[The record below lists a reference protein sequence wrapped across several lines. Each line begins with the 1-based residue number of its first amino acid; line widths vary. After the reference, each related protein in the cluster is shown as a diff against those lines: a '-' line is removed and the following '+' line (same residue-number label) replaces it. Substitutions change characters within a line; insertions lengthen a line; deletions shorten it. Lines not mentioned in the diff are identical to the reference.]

1 MELKEKYTLWKS
13 RAVGDLDLINELVTM
28 SDEEIT
34 NSFYRDLQFGTGGLR
49 GVIGAGTNKVNIYTI
64 AKATQGLANYINA
77 SFEPNER
84 RVAISRDSRIKS
96 DLFADITARVLAAN
110 GIKVYIYPY
119 ISPVPTLS
127 FATRYLHCCVGVM
140 ITASHNPSKYN
151 GYKVYGE
158 DGCQITTEAA
168 KLIYSY
174 IEKVDVFDG
183 YKIMSLDDAFE
194 NNLVEYIKPIVLTKF
209 IEEVK
214 KQSFVG
220 NETINKNIAIV
231 YSPLN
236 GAGLYPIKRALTE
249 LGYTNIN
256 VVKEQEMPNGYFP
269 TCPYPNPEIKEALE
283 LGLKYCEN
291 LNADL
296 MLATD
301 PDCDR
306 VGIAIK
312 NKEGKYILLSGNE
325 VGLLLLDYICSR
337 RKALNNMPSNPL
349 LVKTIVT
356 TDLAEKIAEH
366 YGLKTINV
374 LTGFKFI
381 GEQIGLLEKNQR
393 ENDYVFGFEESYG
406 YLSGTYVRDKDAV
419 NGAVLITEM
428 FAYYKTRGITL
439 DQKLE
444 ELYGLYGYS
453 MNTLKSYEFVGPKG
467 QQNMEEIM
475 DLYRHTK
482 GQIADLKII
491 DCLDY
496 SLGIN
501 GLPKSNVVKFK
512 FEGNSSLVLRPSGT
526 EPKLKIYV
534 SINANSKKEA
544 ENITNKLIKALES
557 NIL

>member
-1 MELKEKYTLWKS
+1 MELKEKYTLWKN

-77 SFEPNER
+77 TFKPNER

-110 GIKVYIYPY
+110 GIKVFIYPY

-127 FATRYLHCCVGVM
+127 FATRYLNCCVGVM

-151 GYKVYGE
+151 GYKVYGA

-183 YKIMSLDDAFE
+183 YKIISLDDAFE
-194 NNLVEYIKPIVLTKF
+194 NNLVEYIKPIVITKF

-220 NETINKNIAIV
+220 DETINKNIAIV

-236 GAGLYPIKRALTE
+236 GAGLYPVKRALTE

-337 RKALNNMPSNPL
+337 RKALNNMPNNPL

-419 NGAVLITEM
+419 NGAVLIAEM
-428 FAYYKTRGITL
+428 FAFYKTRGITL

-453 MNTLKSYEFVGPKG
+453 MNTLKSYEFIGPKG

-475 DLYRHTK
+475 DLYRHAK

-526 EPKLKIYV
+526 EPKLKIYI

-544 ENITNKLIKALES
+544 ENTTNKLIKALES

>member
-1 MELKEKYTLWKS
+1 MELKEKYTLWKN

-77 SFEPNER
+77 TFKPNER

-110 GIKVYIYPY
+110 GIKVFIYPY

-127 FATRYLHCCVGVM
+127 FATRYLNCCVGVM

-151 GYKVYGE
+151 GYKVYGA

-183 YKIMSLDDAFE
+183 YKIISLDDAFE
-194 NNLVEYIKPIVLTKF
+194 NSLVEYIKPIVLTKF

-220 NETINKNIAIV
+220 DEAINKNIAIV

-236 GAGLYPIKRALTE
+236 GAGLYPVKRALTE

-337 RKALNNMPSNPL
+337 RKALNNMPNDPL

-381 GEQIGLLEKNQR
+381 GEQIGLLEKNHR

-475 DLYRHTK
+475 DLYRHTT

-534 SINANSKKEA
+534 SINANNKKEA

>member
-28 SDEEIT
+28 SEEEIT

-64 AKATQGLANYINA
+64 AKATQGLANYIIA
-77 SFEPNER
+77 TFEPSER
-84 RVAISRDSRIKS
+84 KVAISRDSRIKS
-96 DLFADITARVLAAN
+96 DLFSEITARVLAAN

-127 FATRYLHCCVGVM
+127 FATRYLKCCVGVM

-151 GYKVYGE
+151 GYKVYGA

-183 YKIMSLDDAFE
+183 YKIMSLDEAFE
-194 NNLVEYIKPIVLTKF
+194 TNLVEYIKPIVLTKF

-214 KQSFVG
+214 KQSFIG
-220 NETINKNIAIV
+220 NESINKNIAIV

-236 GAGLYPIKRALTE
+236 GAGLYPVKRALTE

-269 TCPYPNPEIKEALE
+269 TCPYPNPEIKEALA
-283 LGLKYCEN
+283 LGLEYCEK

-312 NKEGKYILLSGNE
+312 NREGKYILLSGNE

-337 RKALNNMPSNPL
+337 RKALNNMPANPL
-349 LVKTIVT
+349 LIKTIVT

-381 GEQIGLLEKNQR
+381 GEQIGLLEKNHK

-406 YLSGTYVRDKDAV
+406 YLSGSYVRDKDAV

-428 FAYYKTRGITL
+428 FAYYKSRNISL
-439 DQKLE
+439 DQKLD
-444 ELYGLYGYS
+444 ELYSLYGYS
-453 MNTLKSYEFVGPKG
+453 MNTLKSYEFIGPKG
-467 QQNMEEIM
+467 QQDMDQIM
-475 DLYRHTK
+475 DLYRHTS
-482 GQIADLKII
+482 GEIAGLKII
-491 DCLDY
+491 NCLDY
-496 SLGIN
+496 SVGID

-534 SINANSKKEA
+534 SINANNKKEA
-544 ENITNKLIKALES
+544 EAITNKLIKALEN